1 MENSSNLNL
10 PYIAAAQAQKHV
22 THNAAILA
30 LDAIVQLT
38 VLDRGKATPPLSPAS
53 GDRHIVAPGA
63 TDAWTGK
70 DNLIAAWQ
78 DGDWVFYQPGA
89 GWISW
94 IVEEKRLFA
103 WEGSSWVGISFND
116 VQSVSM
122 MGVNAQPDDTNRLSI
137 AAPTT
142 LFNHEGEGH
151 QLKINKNLASDT
163 ASVLFQTNWSG
174 RAEMGT
180 SGDDNLRI
188 KVSADGSAWWDAVTI
203 NGGDGTVTILQELIM
218 PDGVKIANAGETETA
233 GVEIEGGGTYGRVA
247 MLIKSSG
254 NLTGALFEQRSH
266 LGASLDVIDFG
277 FKTLSQQVNM
287 RTESRSQFTFT
298 GDTPEWQVNDSSGA
312 TLSNFLAIS
321 PTQCQVSVPLVLPS
335 FTIAG
340 LPSASTS
347 IVGALCYVSDAL
359 GGAVPAFCDGTNW
372 RTVSDRTIVS

>member
-122 MGVNAQPDDTNRLSI
+122 MGVNAQPDDTNRLSV

-163 ASVLFQTNWSG
+163 ASLLFQTNWSG

-188 KVSADGSAWWDAVTI
+188 KVSADGSAWWDAVAI
-203 NGGDGTVTILQELIM
+203 NKDDGAVTILQELVM
-218 PDGVKIANAGETETA
+218 PDGVKIANNGETETA
-233 GVEIEGGGTYGRVA
+233 GVEIEGGGIYGRVA

-254 NLTGALFEQRSH
+254 NLTGALFEQRSL
-266 LGASLDVIDFG
+266 LGAALDLIDFG
-277 FKTLSQQVNM
+277 FKTLSQQINLRV
-287 RTESRSQFTFT
+287 ESRTQYAHT
-298 GDTPEWQVNDSSGA
+298 GSTPEWQVNDETGPVSNNLLAVSPSQALLQVPLGLSNYTVA
-312 TLSNFLAIS
+312 TLPAS
-321 PTQCQVSVPLVLPS
+321 VSVELGTLSYV
-335 FTIAG
+335 TD
-340 LPSASTS
+340 AS
-347 IVGALCYVSDAL
+347 
-359 GGAVPAFCDGTNW
+359 GGAVPAFNDGTNW
-372 RTVSDRTIVS
+372 RKVTDRTIVI